1 MKKSNQS
8 TDYQKWVKGI
18 HKRFKKSGEPIE
30 IKIESGSSK
39 EFPSEK
45 SLRALALKLK
55 RSPSHICRVIN
66 GERQSRRLVAELKKC
81 GIKCRKAI

>member
-1 MKKSNQS
+1 MKKSKQS

-45 SLRALALKLK
+45 SLRALALKLN

-66 GERQSRRLVAELKKC
+66 GERQSRRLAAELKKR
-81 GIKCRKAI
+81 GIKCKGAK